1 MVAEWPVTMR
11 INGLYDMLNVL
22 RASRQSVSIYI
33 IEWDIHAT
41 QGVTFENVDAG
52 FCFVHSMIL
61 FFL

>member
-52 FCFVHSMIL
+52 S
-61 FFL
+61 